1 MARHTAKSHK
11 IRKVEIL
18 VIQIRIYES
27 STYDLI
33 NKFKDDTI
41 QILSTNTMLNNS
53 LYAKYLLS
61 NFRIF
66 LLLRKGSPI
75 ACYAKDIG
83 GEYKELDPIYLKDE
97 PLALTSSGSHSR
109 QMALDIIKEAGFH
122 PDFLQSVNRPVT
134 LCRLAITGHA
144 SSLYPLSKEIK
155 NVMAE
160 HKDCIFTI
168 PEHYKS
174 ATGHRYLYCKKTDMQ
189 RFPIGFC
196 TMLEHVFH
204 KVSNSM

>member
-1 MARHTAKSHK
+1 
-11 IRKVEIL
+11 
-18 VIQIRIYES
+18 
-27 STYDLI
+27 
-33 NKFKDDTI
+33 
-41 QILSTNTMLNNS
+41 
-53 LYAKYLLS
+53 
-61 NFRIF
+61 
-66 LLLRKGSPI
+66 
-75 ACYAKDIG
+75 
-83 GEYKELDPIYLKDE
+83 
-97 PLALTSSGSHSR
+97 
-109 QMALDIIKEAGFH
+109 MALDIIKEAGFH

-174 ATGHRYLYCKKTDMQ
+174 ATAHRYLYCKKTDMQ

-196 TMLEHVFH
+196 TMLEHIFH